1 MYIHIIASRKLR
13 LQICSAVYCL
23 SWLFFFF
30 YFFFFLLLLLFFSLL
45 FSFNIRSL
53 SPISLLPYISFLH
66 SLYIYSL
73 FIPSR
78 VFSLCPCIFY
88 PPCTTFLLLN
98 SSFFFFFFFR
108 LSKKFSSSS
117 FNVSLRVKRINS
129 STRSSSIRDF
139 GEEFYSHW

>member
-1 MYIHIIASRKLR
+1 MLGSL
-13 LQICSAVYCL
+13 L
-23 SWLFFFF
+23 SLLALLL
-30 YFFFFLLLLLFFSLL
+30 LLLLLFPPPPPP
-45 FSFNIRSL
+45 SL
-53 SPISLLPYISFLH
+53 SYFLLISDPFLRSRFFH
-66 SLYIYSL
+66 IFPSSTACIYSL

-88 PPCTTFLLLN
+88 PPCTTFLLN